1 MVDIT
6 AELRSRSFRATQG
19 RVRLLELLNAA
30 RTPLSIREIRHR
42 WRGKRVDQATLYRT
56 LTDLSRAGVVRQLDL
71 NSGIAHF
78 EYTPDSPHHHHII
91 CTKCGRI
98 EDIDTCVAEIART
111 VLKKSSDFTSITS
124 HNVEFFGL
132 CSKCTKL

>member
-30 RTPLSIREIRHR
+30 HTPLSIREIRRR

-56 LTDLSRAGVVRQLDL
+56 LTDLAQSGMVRQLDL
-71 NSGIAHF
+71 NSGIVHF
-78 EYTPDSPHHHHII
+78 EYTPDSPHHHHIV
-91 CTKCGRI
+91 CTSCGRI
-98 EDIDTCVAEIART
+98 EDINTCSTEITHT
-111 VLKKSSDFTSITS
+111 VLRKSSHFKTISS
-124 HNVEFFGL
+124 HNLEFFGL
-132 CSKCTKL
+132 CSKCN